1 MFKPGCGQFLSWD
14 SGRQGD
20 EVVKRKQWHHVEI
33 KLPAFEIQHSN
44 SHLLKLGDPALILGL
59 GAITY
64 SHTEAVGLG

>member
-1 MFKPGCGQFLSWD
+1 M
-14 SGRQGD
+14 
-20 EVVKRKQWHHVEI
+20 EV